1 MNHGGDDDMLD
12 EAIHEDEQFLA
23 EQLAELEAVHATYPG
38 GTTGAECGGPIK
50 TRVGNTFQ
58 HCLDCGGGPE
68 QEVVLRCEGCRR
80 TQCVPSAA

>member
-38 GTTGAECGGPIK
+38 GTTGAECGGSIK
-50 TRVGNTFQ
+50 TRVGVICQ
-58 HCLDCGGGPE
+58 HCLDCGGG
-68 QEVVLRCEGCRR
+68 CRSR
-80 TQCVPSAA
+80 KQCFDARAAGAQCVPSAA